1 MNEPTKGLPHEIIHT
16 FTDPFMRFLKIQA
29 AAGVLLLLSAAVAVI
44 LTNSAWS
51 AEFLKIWETPIGFR
65 IGTTDMTLSLHH
77 WINDG
82 LMTLFFFIVAL
93 EMKRELVLGELR
105 SLRVAA
111 LPLAGAIGGMGFPA
125 LFYFLLM
132 NGEPEMHGW
141 GTVMATDTAFVIGCL
156 ALLGGRI
163 PSSLRLFLLSL
174 AIFDD
179 IGAILVVAFG
189 YSNDMNWLAF
199 SLGLLGFGTIAGI
212 AKIGMRS
219 VPVYSILGIMIWV
232 CFEFSGLHPTLAGV
246 VLGLMTPARGW
257 INDERLRSILGKVLS
272 YPPGDHWSGDTADRH
287 DLRQA
292 GAATRETL
300 SPVER
305 LELRLHPWVGFAIMP
320 IFALANAG
328 VVFSLDAA
336 MQPASRAVILSLVLG
351 KPLGVIVVSW
361 ISIRFGIAKLFS
373 DLDWPLI
380 AAGSLLTGIGFTM
393 SLFIAEIGFPASALP
408 SAKIGILM
416 ASIISAVLG
425 LMTLTWLSSRGNHF
439 RKTRT
444 GGSQF

>member
-1 MNEPTKGLPHEIIHT
+1 
-16 FTDPFMRFLKIQA
+16 MRFLKIQT

-51 AEFLKIWETPIGFR
+51 VEFLKIWETPIGFHLGSVN
-65 IGTTDMTLSLHH
+65 ITLSAHH

-93 EMKRELVLGELR
+93 EMKRELILGELQN
-105 SLRVAA
+105 LRMAA
-111 LPLAGAIGGMGFPA
+111 LPLAGAIGGMTFPA

-132 NGEPEMHGW
+132 KEKPEIHGW

-156 ALLGGRI
+156 ALLGDRI

-189 YSNDMNWLAF
+189 YSNDMNWLA
-199 SLGLLGFGTIAGI
+199 LGLGLFGFGIIAGI

-219 VPVYSILGIMIWV
+219 VPVYSVLGITIWM

-246 VLGLMTPARGW
+246 VLGLMTPAKGW
-257 INDERLRSILGKVLS
+257 ISDERLRSILGKVLS

-305 LELRLHPWVGFAIMP
+305 LELRLHPWVGFLIMP

-328 VVFSLDAA
+328 VEFSLEAA

-351 KPLGVIVVSW
+351 KPIGVMVVSW
-361 ISIRFGIAKLFS
+361 ISVRFGIAKLFS
-373 DLDWPLI
+373 DLNWPLI
-380 AAGSLLTGIGFTM
+380 TAGSLLTGIGFTM
-393 SLFIAEIGFPASALP
+393 SLFIAEIGFPASALA
-408 SAKIGILM
+408 SAKIGILT
-416 ASIISAVLG
+416 ASILSAVFG
-425 LMTLTWLSSRGNHF
+425 LIALTWLASKSKVSR
-439 RKTRT
+439 KWL
-444 GGSQF
+444 